1 LPFSVWKALAKVV
14 GVAVVLWLALGVW
27 VETSPV
33 VVLHYDAAA
42 AKPIVYFFN
51 EDDHVTKEYL
61 FPGKRVEFR
70 TPHRPPAD
78 YYIGVSLP
86 VDGSDGVEIKPQFS
100 RVDVYIGAN
109 RKITRTLVNTDFLAR
124 FSTE

>member
-1 LPFSVWKALAKVV
+1 MWKKLAKIA

-33 VVLHYDAAA
+33 VVLHYAASA
-42 AKPIVYFFN
+42 AKPIVYFYN
-51 EDDHVTKEYL
+51 EDDRVTKETIQ
-61 FPGKRVEFR
+61 PGMRVEFR

-86 VDGSDGVEIKPQFS
+86 VDGADGVEIKPQFS
-100 RVDVYIGAN
+100 RVDVYIGAD
-109 RKITRTLVNTDFLAR
+109 RKIARTVIKTDFLAR
-124 FSTE
+124 FSNE